1 MSELR
6 ELLGTL
12 RAFAIPMRTK
22 FRGITVREG
31 ALIEGPAGW
40 GEFSPFAEY
49 GPAESARW
57 LASAIESATA
67 GWPAPVRDFVPV
79 NVTVPAVGPERAYE
93 IVAASGCRTAKVK
106 VAEQG
111 QREAEDIER
120 VAAVRDALDAA
131 GPGGRIR
138 VDANAGWSVQAAAR
152 ILRQLSRY
160 GLEYA
165 EQPCATL
172 PELAQLR
179 RLIDIPIAA
188 DESIRKATD
197 PLKVRAAGA
206 ADIVMV
212 KVQPLG
218 GVRAALRVAAGLRAA
233 GRRVERCRHLRRPG
247 GRRRSRRR
255 PARAALRLR
264 PGHDVPA
271 RGRRDRRAAGRGGR
285 TAPGPPPARRPQR
298 ARALGDRPAA
308 VAGPRARGGAVPVN
322 PSTAFATVL
331 ADELVRCGLRE
342 VVIAPGSRSTP
353 LAMAFDSLD
362 RAGRV
367 RLHVRIDE
375 RSASFC
381 ALGLAKAS
389 GRPVAVVCTS
399 GTAAAN
405 LHPAAIEADES
416 AIGLLLLTADRPP
429 ELRGTGASQTVDQVK
444 LYGSA
449 VRWYAE
455 TGVPERLPGMAGY
468 WRSLAC
474 RAWAHAA
481 GALGALPGPVHLNI
495 PLRDPLVPDASP
507 PWPESL
513 QGRADGEPWTR
524 VSDAAVV
531 TDPVQVPW
539 AERGVVVCGDGD
551 YDAAA
556 LIELAELAGWPVL
569 AEPSSGARRGP
580 NALTGYQYLLASPEF
595 MAAHRPDV
603 VISAGRPGLSRPQ
616 SALLRL
622 ARGTDAAAPVRH
634 VVLAQGPGMWADP
647 QRAATDVAAAIR
659 LTAVPGAVGGRWL
672 DEWRRADAAAT
683 EAADAVL
690 DAWRD
695 GDLPAAADRALSEPE
710 VARELVAALPERAL
724 VWCGNSLSVRDL
736 DLLLPARTDT
746 RVIASRGA
754 SGIDGTFSTAAGAAL
769 AHAADHPGAVAFALI
784 GDLSL
789 LHDAPGL
796 AIGPGEP
803 RPDLCVVVVNNDGG
817 GIFEGLEPARFG
829 GGVSGRGV
837 SGGECRAARCRAAGC
852 RAARSRAGRRASPA
866 RPSNPRR

>member
-1 MSELR
+1 
-6 ELLGTL
+6 
-12 RAFAIPMRTK
+12 
-22 FRGITVREG
+22 
-31 ALIEGPAGW
+31 
-40 GEFSPFAEY
+40 
-49 GPAESARW
+49 
-57 LASAIESATA
+57 
-67 GWPAPVRDFVPV
+67 
-79 NVTVPAVGPERAYE
+79 
-93 IVAASGCRTAKVK
+93 
-106 VAEQG
+106 
-111 QREAEDIER
+111 
-120 VAAVRDALDAA
+120 
-131 GPGGRIR
+131 
-138 VDANAGWSVQAAAR
+138 
-152 ILRQLSRY
+152 
-160 GLEYA
+160 
-165 EQPCATL
+165 
-172 PELAQLR
+172 
-179 RLIDIPIAA
+179 
-188 DESIRKATD
+188 
-197 PLKVRAAGA
+197 
-206 ADIVMV
+206 
-212 KVQPLG
+212 
-218 GVRAALRVAAGLRAA
+218 
-233 GRRVERCRHLRRPG
+233 
-247 GRRRSRRR
+247 
-255 PARAALRLR
+255 
-264 PGHDVPA
+264 
-271 RGRRDRRAAGRGGR
+271 
-285 TAPGPPPARRPQR
+285 
-298 ARALGDRPAA
+298 
-308 VAGPRARGGAVPVN
+308 VN
-322 PSTAFATVL
+322 PSTAFGTVL
-331 ADELVRCGLRE
+331 ADELARCGLRE

-353 LAMAFDSLD
+353 LALAFDSLD

-375 RSASFC
+375 RSASFT

-405 LHPAAIEADES
+405 LHPAVIEADES
-416 AIGLLLLTADRPP
+416 AIPLLLLTADRPP

-481 GALGALPGPVHLNI
+481 GALGTLPGPVHLNI
-495 PLRDPLVPDASP
+495 PLRDPLVPSDEP

-513 QGRADGEPWTR
+513 AGRAAGEPWTR
-524 VSDAAVV
+524 VSAAAV
-531 TDPVQVPW
+531 TTEPLALPW

-556 LIELAELAGWPVL
+556 LVALAELAGWPVL
-569 AEPSSGARRGP
+569 AEPSSGARRGR

-622 ARGTDAAAPVRH
+622 GRDAAPPVRQ
-634 VVLAQGPGMWADP
+634 VVVAQGPGMWADP

-659 LTAVPGAVGGRWL
+659 LTGAGAAAAAGGRWL
-672 DEWRRADAAAT
+672 EEWRRADAAAT
-683 EAADAVL
+683 GAADAVL

-695 GDLPAAADRALSEPE
+695 GSDEAAAAGQSLSEPE
-710 VARELVAALPERAL
+710 VARELVAGLPERAVL
-724 VWCGNSLSVRDL
+724 WCGNSLSVRDV
-736 DLLLPARTDT
+736 DLLLPSRADT

-754 SGIDGTFSTAAGAAL
+754 SGIDGTFSAAAGAAL

-829 GGVSGRGV
+829 GGMSGRGRAGGSGAAVEPAALTVFERTFGTPHGASLERLAAAFGIPYTLAGRPGDVAKAIAATV
-837 SGGECRAARCRAAGC
+837 SGTGPRIVEVRTGRAANADLRARMRDTAIRAAT
-852 RAARSRAGRRASPA
+852 AAGGR
-866 RPSNPRR
+866 